1 MKREKQADLARQERS
16 CAGDPRDQSVC
27 GSGPGRG
34 QACDSGG
41 VRKREWQAAEECTA
55 CSRGKFSGRLRAGEA
70 VAEVMR
76 MRETFKMTTK
86 ANDSLV
92 VLTGNDQHGPLV
104 ELTTQEWDFFQMTPR
119 EARRLGNA
127 LLKAAESAKAKAQT
141 RARREGR
148 KR

>member
-1 MKREKQADLARQERS
+1 
-16 CAGDPRDQSVC
+16 
-27 GSGPGRG
+27 
-34 QACDSGG
+34 
-41 VRKREWQAAEECTA
+41 
-55 CSRGKFSGRLRAGEA
+55 
-70 VAEVMR
+70 

-104 ELTTQEWDFFQMTPR
+104 ELIAQEWEFVQMTPR

>member
-1 MKREKQADLARQERS
+1 
-16 CAGDPRDQSVC
+16 
-27 GSGPGRG
+27 
-34 QACDSGG
+34 
-41 VRKREWQAAEECTA
+41 
-55 CSRGKFSGRLRAGEA
+55 
-70 VAEVMR
+70 
-76 MRETFKMTTK
+76 MRETLKMTTK

-141 RARREGR
+141 RARRKGS